1 MLYKVFDFADKEA
14 HDVMVPRPEVV
25 ALSVELPPQE
35 ALAAVIDSPYTR
47 YPVYRDSLDDVLG
60 DPACPRPLPRAVR
73 PRNRQRRHRA
83 HRPPGVRRAGDEGPR
98 LASRRVPA
106 PEPAPGARRGRVRLG
121 AGNRDA
127 RGPAGGDRRRDRGRV
142 RPSGRV
148 DRADRGRPHPR
159 PRHLHDRRL
168 QRALRHRAAAG
179 GLPHARRARVRD
191 ARARRGA
198 GRRGRRPTAC
208 SSGSSR
214 STARASSASRSSSGL
229 RLPEEEPSPEAASG
243 GK

>member
-60 DPACPRPLPRAVR
+60 DPARPRPLPRAVR

-83 HRPPGVRRAGDEGPR
+83 HRPPGVRRAGDQGPR
-98 LASRRVPA
+98 LAPRRVPA

-121 AGNRDA
+121 AGDRDA

-148 DRADRGRPHPR
+148 DRADSRT
-159 PRHLHDRRL
+159 
-168 QRALRHRAAAG
+168 
-179 GLPHARRARVRD
+179 
-191 ARARRGA
+191 
-198 GRRGRRPTAC
+198 TA
-208 SSGSSR
+208 SASTAPSR
-214 STARASSASRSSSGL
+214 STTSTSASAPSCRRRTTTRSPGSCSGCSGAPRSRATRWTADGL
-229 RLPEEEPSPEAASG
+229 LFRVVEVDGPRIERLEVEFKAPLAEEEPSPEAASG